1 MKLGV
6 PFLQF
11 PLQFDAVAL
20 AAEIQAIDESAWRPH
35 PAGYAGNDAL
45 LLVTV
50 DGDPAS
56 DATAGPMR
64 ATEHLL
70 RCPYLM
76 QVLDAIGG
84 TWGRSRLMRLSGR
97 AEVTSHV
104 DINYYWRERARV
116 HVPIVTQPTVRFV
129 CGEAEVNMR
138 AGECWIFDT
147 WSEHNVFNDHYLSRI
162 HLVADTVG
170 GAGFWEHVRNAKPHD
185 ANVPGWQARPVPP
198 RPGYVPELDFEA
210 ENFPT
215 VMTPW
220 EIRSH
225 YAFLMGEAVPH
236 PAVPAIHQALLQFT
250 RLWQALWSRYGERQ
264 EGWPRYRAA
273 IDAAKQ
279 ELLQGGAEGVEL
291 RNGVRLLEALQAWVF
306 EPALAAHRRT
316 VDIDIR
322 QRAGQA
328 TAVLPTVQT
337 VTPVVSVAPI
347 APAATLAATAAPAR
361 AAPQDDHDPLFDRPV
376 FIVCPPRS
384 GSTLLFETL
393 AQAPELFTIGD
404 ESHQLIEGVP
414 TLAPAARGFESNR
427 LEAGDAIPAVIA
439 QLRES
444 FYGALRDHA
453 ERRPVPGS
461 RLRMLEKTPK
471 NALRIPFLAR
481 VFPEAHFIYLHRD
494 PRPVLASMIEAWQS
508 GRFRTYPN
516 LPGWSGLPWSLL
528 LVQGWRDLI
537 GLPLPEIV
545 AAQWNITTQ
554 TLLDDLERLPAG
566 SWTVSRYDDLVRDP
580 NAEVARLCA
589 ANGLRWDKVLPQAL
603 PLSSY
608 TVSTP
613 DPVKWQRFAAEID
626 SVLPLIAAQAGRAE
640 RLTTRSVHS

>member
-11 PLQFDAVAL
+11 PLQFDAAAL

-50 DGDPAS
+50 DGDPSS

-70 RCPYLM
+70 ACPYLM

-129 CGEAEVNMR
+129 CGDAEVNMR

-147 WSEHNVFNDHYLSRI
+147 WSEHNVINDHYLSRI

-170 GAGFWEHVRNAKPHD
+170 GAGFWEHVRNGKAH
-185 ANVPGWQARPVPP
+185 AAVEPGWQTRFVPP
-198 RPGYVPELDFEA
+198 RPGYMPQLDFEA

-225 YAFLMGEAVPH
+225 YAFLMGEVVAH
-236 PAVPAIHQALLQFT
+236 PAVPLIHQALLNFS
-250 RLWQALWSRYGERQ
+250 RLWQSLWSRYGQ
-264 EGWPRYRAA
+264 SADGWPRYRAA
-273 IDAAKQ
+273 IEGVKQ
-279 ELLQGGAEGVEL
+279 ELIQGGSEGVEL
-291 RNGVRLLEALQAWVF
+291 RNGVRLMEALQAWIF

-316 VDIDIR
+316 VDFDVR

-328 TAVLPTVQT
+328 QAVVPGIAPLPQVAPSMPVAPATVTTAVAGRDT
-337 VTPVVSVAPI
+337 
-347 APAATLAATAAPAR
+347 
-361 AAPQDDHDPLFDRPV
+361 DDRLFDRPV

-393 AQAPELFTIGD
+393 AGAPDVYTIGD

-414 TLAPAARGFESNR
+414 TLAPAARGFTSNR
-427 LEAGDAIPAVIA
+427 LESGDATPAVAA

-444 FYGALRDHA
+444 FFAALRDRSG
-453 ERRPVPGS
+453 RRPAPGA
-461 RLRMLEKTPK
+461 RVRMLEKTPK

-481 VFPEAHFIYLHRD
+481 VFPEARFIYLHRD

-528 LVQGWRDLI
+528 LVPGWRELI
-537 GLPLPEIV
+537 GRPLPEVV
-545 AAQWNITTQ
+545 AAQWNATTQ
-554 TLLDDLERLPAG
+554 VLLDDLERLPQGTWSVAH
-566 SWTVSRYDDLVRDP
+566 YEALVADP
-580 NAEVARLCA
+580 NAEIGRLCA
-589 ANGLRWDKVLPQAL
+589 AHGLGWDQVLPQAL

-613 DPVKWQRFAAEID
+613 DPAKWQRFAAEID
-626 SVLPLIAAQAGRAE
+626 SVLPAIAAQANRAE
-640 RLTTRSVHS
+640 RVAARARHS

>member
-11 PLQFDAVAL
+11 PLLFDADAL
-20 AAEIQAIDESAWRPH
+20 AAEVQAIDESAWRPH

-50 DGDPAS
+50 GGDPTS
-56 DATAGPMR
+56 DATAGPMS
-64 ATEHLL
+64 ATEHLR

-76 QVLDAIGG
+76 QVLEQIGG

-147 WSEHNVFNDHYLSRI
+147 WAEHNVINDHYLSRI

-170 GAGFWEHVRNAKPHD
+170 GAGFWEHVSNARPHQ
-185 ANVPGWQARPVPP
+185 AEIPGWQPRACPPVA
-198 RPGYVPELDFEA
+198 GYVPDLDYEA

-220 EIRSH
+220 EIRTH
-225 YAFLMGEAVPH
+225 YAFLMGEASAHTALPL
-236 PAVPAIHQALLQFT
+236 IHGALLQFS
-250 RLWQALWSRYGERQ
+250 RRWQALWARYGERP
-264 EGWPRYRAA
+264 EGWTRYRDA
-273 IDAAKQ
+273 IETVKLDLVAC
-279 ELLQGGAEGVEL
+279 GAESVDL
-291 RNGVRLLEALQAWVF
+291 RNGVRLMEALQAWIF

-316 VDIDIR
+316 ADAEIR

-328 TAVLPTVQT
+328 TAVMPDATST
-337 VTPVVSVAPI
+337 RPRS
-347 APAATLAATAAPAR
+347 AATREAR
-361 AAPQDDHDPLFDRPV
+361 DSVFDRPV

-384 GSTLLFETL
+384 GSTLLFETM
-393 AQAPELFTIGD
+393 AQAPDVFTIGD
-404 ESHQLIEGVP
+404 ESHQLIEGVA

-427 LEAGDAIPAVIA
+427 LVAADATPEVAAG
-439 QLRES
+439 LRSS
-444 FYGALRDHA
+444 FFAALRDRA
-453 ERRPVPGS
+453 QRRPVADS
-461 RLRMLEKTPK
+461 RVRMLEKTPK
-471 NALRIPFLAR
+471 NALRVQFLAR
-481 VFPEAHFIYLHRD
+481 VFPEARFIYLHRD
-494 PRPVLASMIEAWQS
+494 PRPVLASMMEAWTS

-516 LPGWSGLPWSLL
+516 LPGWTGLPWSLL
-528 LVQGWRDLI
+528 LVPGWRDLL
-537 GLPLPEIV
+537 GQPLHQVV
-545 AAQWNITTQ
+545 AAQWNTT
-554 TLLDDLERLPAG
+554 TGLLLDDLEQLPPG
-566 SWTVSRYDDLVRDP
+566 CWTAANYEALVANP
-580 NAEVARLCA
+580 AAEIRRLCA
-589 ANGLRWDKVLPQAL
+589 ANDLAWDTTLPQAL

-613 DPVKWQRFAAEID
+613 DPAKWQRYAAEID
-626 SVLPLIAAQAGRAE
+626 AVLPMIDAQARRAE
-640 RLTTRSVHS
+640 RLALRTLQT

>member
-11 PLQFDAVAL
+11 PLQFDAAAL

-50 DGDPAS
+50 DGDPSS

-76 QVLDAIGG
+76 QVLEAIGG

-129 CGEAEVNMR
+129 CGDAEVNMR

-147 WSEHNVFNDHYLSRI
+147 WAEHNVFNDHYLSRI

-170 GAGFWEHVRNAKPHD
+170 GAGFWQHVQNGKAYNATD
-185 ANVPGWQARPVPP
+185 PGWQPRFVAP

-220 EIRSH
+220 EIRTH
-225 YAFLMGEAVPH
+225 YAFLLGEAVPH
-236 PAVPAIHQALLQFT
+236 PALPQINQALLHFA
-250 RLWQALWSRYGERQ
+250 RLWQSLWSRYGERA

-279 ELLQGGAEGVEL
+279 ELARAGVEALEL
-291 RNGVRLLEALQAWVF
+291 RNGVRMVEALQAWIF

-328 TAVLPTVQT
+328 TAVLPGAGAAAGSV
-337 VTPVVSVAPI
+337 VTAPF
-347 APAATLAATAAPAR
+347 APAAIAAASAVQAA
-361 AAPQDDHDPLFDRPV
+361 DEDPVFDRPV

-393 AQAPELFTIGD
+393 AQAPDVFTIGD
-404 ESHQLIEGVP
+404 ESHLLIEGVP

-427 LEAGDAIPAVIA
+427 LEASDATPAVTA
-439 QLRES
+439 QLREG
-444 FYGALRDHA
+444 FHAALRDRA
-453 ERRPVPGS
+453 GNLPAPGMQ
-461 RLRMLEKTPK
+461 LRMLEKTPK

-481 VFPEAHFIYLHRD
+481 VFPEARFIYLHRD

-528 LVQGWRDLI
+528 LVPGWRELL
-537 GLPLPEIV
+537 GRPLPQIV
-545 AAQWNITTQ
+545 ATQWNTTMQ
-554 TLLDDLERLPAG
+554 VLLDDLERLPAG
-566 SWTVSRYDDLVRDP
+566 TCAVAHYDALVRDP
-580 NAEVARLCA
+580 NAEIARLCA
-589 ANGLRWDKVLPQAL
+589 ATGLRWDQVLPQAL

-613 DPVKWQRFAAEID
+613 EPDKWQRYAAEID
-626 SVLPLIAAQAGRAE
+626 SVLPLIAAQASRAE
-640 RLTTRSVHS
+640 RFAARSMHS

>member
-11 PLQFDAVAL
+11 PLQFDAAAL
-20 AAEIQAIDESAWRPH
+20 EAEIQAIDESAWRPH

-70 RCPYLM
+70 SCPYLM
-76 QVLDAIGG
+76 QVLEAIGG

-129 CGEAEVNMR
+129 CGESEVNMR

-147 WSEHNVFNDHYLSRI
+147 WAEHNVFNDHYLSRI

-170 GAGFWEHVRNAKPHD
+170 GAGFWEHVRNGKRHD
-185 ANVPGWQARPVPP
+185 AVVAGWQPRPVPP

-210 ENFPT
+210 ENFPA

-220 EIRSH
+220 EIRAH
-225 YAFLMGEAVPH
+225 YAFLTGEVVPH
-236 PAVPAIHQALLQFT
+236 PALTLVHQALLHFT
-250 RLWQALWSRYGERQ
+250 RLWQALWSRYGERA

-273 IDAAKQ
+273 IDEVKQ
-279 ELLQGGAEGVEL
+279 ELVLGGAEGVEL
-291 RNGVRLLEALQAWVF
+291 RNGVRLLEALQAWIF

-322 QRAGQA
+322 QPAGQA
-328 TAVLPTVQT
+328 TAVLPD
-337 VTPVVSVAPI
+337 VS
-347 APAATLAATAAPAR
+347 ATAAATAAPAVITSTVMR
-361 AAPQDDHDPLFDRPV
+361 DDGDDPLFDRPV

-393 AQAPELFTIGD
+393 AQAPDVYTIGD
-404 ESHQLIEGVP
+404 ESHQLIEAVA
-414 TLAPAARGFESNR
+414 TLAPAARGFASNR
-427 LEAGDAIPAVIA
+427 LEAADATPAVIA
-439 QLRES
+439 QLRAG
-444 FYGALRDHA
+444 FFATLRDRA
-453 ERRPVPGS
+453 GRPPAAGM

-481 VFPEAHFIYLHRD
+481 VFPEARFIYLHRD
-494 PRPVLASMIEAWQS
+494 PQPVLASMIEAWQS

-516 LPGWSGLPWSLL
+516 LPDWSGLPWSLL
-528 LVQGWRDLI
+528 LVPGWRELA
-537 GLPLPEIV
+537 GKPLAQIV
-545 AAQWNITTQ
+545 AAQWHATTEL
-554 TLLDDLERLPAG
+554 LLDDLERLPAG
-566 SWTVSRYDDLVRDP
+566 RWSVASYAELVRDP
-580 NAEVARLCA
+580 NAEIGRLCA
-589 ANGLRWDKVLPQAL
+589 ANGLRWDRMLPQAL

-613 DPVKWQRFAAEID
+613 DPDKWQRFAAEIE
-626 SVLPLIAAQAGRAE
+626 SVLPSIAAQASRAE
-640 RLTTRSVHS
+640 RFAARARHP

>member
-11 PLQFDAVAL
+11 PLQFDAEAL

-50 DGDPAS
+50 DGDPSS
-56 DATAGPMR
+56 DATSGPMS

-76 QVLDAIGG
+76 QVLDRIGG

-147 WSEHNVFNDHYLSRI
+147 WAEHNVFNDHYLSRI

-170 GAGFWEHVRNAKPHD
+170 GVGFWEHVRNAKPHD
-185 ANVPGWQARPVPP
+185 ATVPGWRPQSLAPIANFVPA
-198 RPGYVPELDFEA
+198 LDFEA

-225 YAFLMGEAVPH
+225 YAFLMSEAAPH
-236 PAVPAIHQALLQFT
+236 PAVPLIHQVLLQFT
-250 RLWQALWSRYGERQ
+250 RHWQALWARYGERV

-273 IDAAKQ
+273 VEAARR
-279 ELLQGGAEGVEL
+279 ELTQGGADDVDL

-306 EPALAAHRRT
+306 EPAVAAHRRT
-316 VDIDIR
+316 VDADIR

-328 TAVLPTVQT
+328 TAVLTDLKPAPTVPLSTQT
-337 VTPVVSVAPI
+337 QRDPV
-347 APAATLAATAAPAR
+347 
-361 AAPQDDHDPLFDRPV
+361 FDRPV

-393 AQAPELFTIGD
+393 AQAPNVHTIGD

-414 TLAPAARGFESNR
+414 TLAPAARDFDSNR
-427 LEAGDAIPAVIA
+427 LEAADATPAVI
-439 QLRES
+439 
-444 FYGALRDHA
+444 GALRDSFFAALRDRA
-453 ERRPVPGS
+453 ERRPVATAPV
-461 RLRMLEKTPK
+461 RMLEKTPK
-471 NALRIPFLAR
+471 NALRVPFLAR
-481 VFPEAHFIYLHRD
+481 VFPEARFIYLHRD
-494 PRPVLASMIEAWQS
+494 PRPVLASMMEAWQS

-516 LPGWSGLPWSLL
+516 LPGWTGLPWSLL
-528 LVQGWRDLI
+528 LVPGWRDLV
-537 GLPLPEIV
+537 GQPLPHIV
-545 AAQWNITTQ
+545 AAQWERTTRI
-554 TLLDDLERLPAG
+554 LLDDLEQLPAG
-566 SWTVSRYDDLVRDP
+566 SWTVAQYDALVSDP
-580 NAEVARLCA
+580 HTEIRRLCA
-589 ANGLRWDKVLPQAL
+589 ANGLGWDSVLPQTL

-608 TVSTP
+608 TVSAP
-613 DPVKWQRFAAEID
+613 DPAKWQRFATEIA
-626 SVLPLIAAQAGRAE
+626 SVLPLISAQTGRAE
-640 RLTTRSVHS
+640 RLAARSTHS

>member
-11 PLQFDAVAL
+11 PLQFDAEAL
-20 AAEIQAIDESAWRPH
+20 ATEIQAIDESAWRPH

-50 DGDPAS
+50 DGDPTS
-56 DATAGPMR
+56 DATSGPMS
-64 ATEHLL
+64 ATEHLR

-147 WSEHNVFNDHYLSRI
+147 WAEHNVINDHYLSRI

-170 GAGFWEHVRNAKPHD
+170 GAGFWEHVRNGKAHD
-185 ANVPGWQARPVPP
+185 APTDGWRPRAIAPVPGFIPD
-198 RPGYVPELDFEA
+198 LDFEA

-220 EIRSH
+220 EIRAH
-225 YAFLMGEAVPH
+225 YAFLMGEAAPH
-236 PAVPAIHQALLQFT
+236 PAVPLVHQSLLQFT
-250 RLWQALWSRYGERQ
+250 RLWQALWSRYGERA

-273 IDAAKQ
+273 IEAVQ
-279 ELLQGGAEGVEL
+279 RELVQGGAEGIEL

-316 VDIDIR
+316 VDSDIR
-322 QRAGQA
+322 QRAAQA
-328 TAVLPTVQT
+328 TAVLPTTQIATQT
-337 VTPVVSVAPI
+337 ASQ
-347 APAATLAATAAPAR
+347 PAAAAIAVTAPR
-361 AAPQDDHDPLFDRPV
+361 ADHDPVFEQPV

-393 AQAPELFTIGD
+393 AQSPGLYTIGD
-404 ESHQLIEGVP
+404 ESHQLIEAVP
-414 TLAPAARGFESNR
+414 TLSPAARDFESNR
-427 LEAGDAIPAVIA
+427 LEAADATPAVIA

-444 FYGALRDHA
+444 FFAALRDRA
-453 ERRPVPGS
+453 ERRPAAATRV
-461 RLRMLEKTPK
+461 RMLEKTPK
-471 NALRIPFLAR
+471 NALRVPFLAR
-481 VFPEAHFIYLHRD
+481 VFPEARFIYLHRD

-516 LPGWSGLPWSLL
+516 LPGWTGLPWSLL
-528 LVQGWRDLI
+528 LFPGWRDLV
-537 GLPLPEIV
+537 GQSLQQIV
-545 AAQWNITTQ
+545 AAQWNVTTQ
-554 TLLDDLERLPAG
+554 ILLDDLERLPAG
-566 SWTVSRYDDLVRDP
+566 SWTVANYAALVSDP
-580 NAEVARLCA
+580 NGEIRRLCA
-589 ANGLRWDKVLPQAL
+589 ANGLGWDLVLPQSL

-613 DPVKWQRFAAEID
+613 DPAKWQRYEAELD
-626 SVLPLIAAQAGRAE
+626 GVLPLIAAQAGRAE
-640 RLTTRSVHS
+640 RIAARFQHS

>member
-11 PLQFDAVAL
+11 PLLFDAAVL
-20 AAEIQAIDESAWRPH
+20 AAEVQAIDESAWRPH

-50 DGDPAS
+50 GGDPNS
-56 DATAGPMR
+56 DATSGPMS
-64 ATEHLL
+64 ATEHLR

-76 QVLDAIGG
+76 QVLESIGG

-147 WSEHNVFNDHYLSRI
+147 WAEHNVINDHYLSRI

-170 GAGFWEHVRNAKPHD
+170 GAGFWEHVRNARPHQ
-185 ANVPGWQARPVPP
+185 AEIPGWQPRACPPVA
-198 RPGYVPELDFEA
+198 GCVPELDYEA

-225 YAFLMGEAVPH
+225 YAFLMGESTAH
-236 PAVPAIHQALLQFT
+236 PAVPLIHQALLQFS
-250 RLWQALWSRYGERQ
+250 RHWQALWARYGERAD
-264 EGWPRYRAA
+264 GWARYRDAIETAKADLAA
-273 IDAAKQ
+273 C
-279 ELLQGGAEGVEL
+279 GAESVDL
-291 RNGVRLLEALQAWVF
+291 RNGVRLMEALQAWVF

-316 VDIDIR
+316 VDADIR

-328 TAVLPTVQT
+328 TAVLPEATPTRTVST
-337 VTPVVSVAPI
+337 
-347 APAATLAATAAPAR
+347 ATRTG
-361 AAPQDDHDPLFDRPV
+361 HDPVFDRPV

-384 GSTLLFETL
+384 GSTLLFETM
-393 AQAPELFTIGD
+393 AQSPGVYTIGD

-427 LEAGDAIPAVIA
+427 LAAVDATPEVVGE
-439 QLRES
+439 LRRS
-444 FYGALRDHA
+444 FFAALHDRDQRRPGA
-453 ERRPVPGS
+453 ERPV
-461 RLRMLEKTPK
+461 RMLEKTPK
-471 NALRIPFLAR
+471 NALRVPFLAR
-481 VFPEAHFIYLHRD
+481 VFPEARFIYLHRD
-494 PRPVLASMIEAWQS
+494 PRPVLASMMEAWDS

-516 LPGWSGLPWSLL
+516 LPGWTGLPWSLL
-528 LVQGWRDLI
+528 LVPGWRDLL
-537 GLPLPEIV
+537 GQPLHEIV
-545 AAQWNITTQ
+545 ATQWNTT
-554 TLLDDLERLPAG
+554 TRLLLDDLEQLPPG
-566 SWTVSRYDDLVRDP
+566 SWTVANYEALVADP
-580 NAEVARLCA
+580 AAEIRRLCA
-589 ANGLRWDKVLPQAL
+589 ANDLAWDRVLPQAL

-613 DPVKWQRFAAEID
+613 DPTKWQRYAAEID
-626 SVLPLIAAQAGRAE
+626 AVLPRIAAQANRAE
-640 RLTTRSVHS
+640 RLAARSSHP

>member
-11 PLQFDAVAL
+11 PLQFDAEAL
-20 AAEIQAIDESAWRPH
+20 AAEVQAIDESAWRPH

-56 DATAGPMR
+56 DATAGPMS
-64 ATEHLL
+64 ATEHLR

-147 WSEHNVFNDHYLSRI
+147 WAEHNVINDHYLSRI

-170 GAGFWEHVRNAKPHD
+170 GAGFWEHVRNARPHGATSD
-185 ANVPGWQARPVPP
+185 SWRPRAVAPVPGFIPD
-198 RPGYVPELDFEA
+198 LDFEA

-220 EIRSH
+220 EIRAH
-225 YAFLMGEAVPH
+225 YAFLMGEAAPH
-236 PAVPAIHQALLQFT
+236 PAVPLVHQSLLQFT
-250 RLWQALWSRYGERQ
+250 RLWQALWSRYGERA

-273 IDAAKQ
+273 IEAVQ
-279 ELLQGGAEGVEL
+279 RELAQGGAEGIEL

-316 VDIDIR
+316 VDSDIR
-322 QRAGQA
+322 QRAAQA
-328 TAVLPTVQT
+328 TAVLPTTQ
-337 VTPVVSVAPI
+337 
-347 APAATLAATAAPAR
+347 
-361 AAPQDDHDPLFDRPV
+361 AAPQPAAATVAVTASRAGRDPVFERPV

-393 AQAPELFTIGD
+393 AQSPDLYTIGD
-404 ESHQLIEGVP
+404 ESHQLIEAVP

-427 LEAGDAIPAVIA
+427 LEAADATPAVIA
-439 QLRES
+439 QLRAS
-444 FYGALRDHA
+444 FFAALRDRA
-453 ERRPVPGS
+453 ERRPIAAS
-461 RLRMLEKTPK
+461 RVRMLEKTPK
-471 NALRIPFLAR
+471 NALRVSFLAR
-481 VFPEAHFIYLHRD
+481 VFPEARFIYLHRD

-516 LPGWSGLPWSLL
+516 LPGWTGLPWSLL
-528 LVQGWRDLI
+528 LVPGWRELI
-537 GLPLPEIV
+537 GQSLQQIV
-545 AAQWNITTQ
+545 ASQWNVTTQ
-554 TLLDDLERLPAG
+554 ILLDDLERLPAG
-566 SWTVSRYDDLVRDP
+566 SWAVADYDALVSDP
-580 NAEVARLCA
+580 NAEIRRLCA
-589 ANGLRWDKVLPQAL
+589 ANGLGWDLVLPPSL

-613 DPVKWQRFAAEID
+613 DPAKWQRFAAEID
-626 SVLPLIAAQAGRAE
+626 EVLPLIAAQAGRAG
-640 RLTTRSVHS
+640 RIAARFQNT

>member
-11 PLQFDAVAL
+11 PLQFDAAAL

-76 QVLDAIGG
+76 QVLEAIGG

-116 HVPIVTQPTVRFV
+116 HVPIITQPTVRFV
-129 CGEAEVNMR
+129 CGNAEVNMR

-147 WSEHNVFNDHYLSRI
+147 WAEHNVFNDHYLSRI

-170 GAGFWEHVRNAKPHD
+170 GAGFWQHVSNGKPHD
-185 ANVPGWQARPVPP
+185 AAVAGWQPRLVPP

-210 ENFPT
+210 ENFPQ

-220 EIRSH
+220 EIRAH
-225 YAFLMGEAVPH
+225 YAFLMGEAVAH
-236 PAVPAIHQALLQFT
+236 PAVPAIHQALLHFT
-250 RLWQALWSRYGERQ
+250 RLWQALWSRYGERA

-273 IDAAKQ
+273 IETAKQ
-279 ELLQGGAEGVEL
+279 ELVQAGAEAVEL

-306 EPALAAHRRT
+306 EPGLAAHRRT

-322 QRAGQA
+322 QRAGEA
-328 TAVLPTVQT
+328 KAVVPELGSAMAAV
-337 VTPVVSVAPI
+337 VTAPI
-347 APAATLAATAAPAR
+347 APAAVAAAPA
-361 AAPQDDHDPLFDRPV
+361 PQRVEGDPVFDRPV

-393 AQAPELFTIGD
+393 AQAPDIFTIGD
-404 ESHQLIEGVP
+404 ESHLLIEGVP
-414 TLAPAARGFESNR
+414 TLAPAARGFASNR
-427 LEAGDAIPAVIA
+427 LEAADATPAVIA
-439 QLRES
+439 QLREG
-444 FYGALRDHA
+444 FHDALRDRAGH
-453 ERRPVPGS
+453 RPAPGT

-471 NALRIPFLAR
+471 NALRVPFLAR
-481 VFPEAHFIYLHRD
+481 VFPEARFIYLHRD

-516 LPGWSGLPWSLL
+516 LPDWTGLPWSLL
-528 LVQGWRDLI
+528 LVPGWRDLI
-537 GLPLPEIV
+537 GKPLPQVV
-545 AAQWNITTQ
+545 AAQWNSATQ
-554 TLLDDLERLPAG
+554 NLLDDLERLPAG
-566 SWTVSRYDDLVRDP
+566 TWSVAHYDALVDDP
-580 NAEVARLCA
+580 NAEIARLCA
-589 ANGLRWDKVLPQAL
+589 ANGLRWDQVLPQAL

-608 TVSTP
+608 TVSSP
-613 DPVKWQRFAAEID
+613 DPAKWQRFAAEID
-626 SVLPLIAAQAGRAE
+626 SVLPLIAAQASRAE
-640 RLTTRSVHS
+640 RLAARARNP

>member
-11 PLQFDAVAL
+11 PLQFDAEAL
-20 AAEIQAIDESAWRPH
+20 AAEIQSIDESAWRPH

-50 DGDPAS
+50 DGDPSS
-56 DATAGPMR
+56 DETAGPMR

-76 QVLDAIGG
+76 QVLDRIGG

-129 CGEAEVNMR
+129 CGEAEINMR

-170 GAGFWEHVRNAKPHD
+170 GVGFWEHVRNAKPHD
-185 ANVPGWQARPVPP
+185 ANLPGWQPQRVAPVTNF
-198 RPGYVPELDFEA
+198 VPQLDFEA

-225 YAFLMGEAVPH
+225 YAFLMGEANPH
-236 PAVPAIHQALLQFT
+236 PAVPLIHQVLLQFT
-250 RLWQALWSRYGERQ
+250 RHWQALWARYGERA
-264 EGWPRYRAA
+264 EGWPRYRSA
-273 IDAAKQ
+273 IQSAQ
-279 ELLQGGAEGVEL
+279 RELAQGGAADVDL
-291 RNGVRLLEALQAWVF
+291 RNGVQLLAALQAWVF
-306 EPALAAHRRT
+306 EPALAVDRRT
-316 VDIDIR
+316 VDADVR

-328 TAVLPTVQT
+328 SAALPQ
-337 VTPVVSVAPI
+337 SVPE
-347 APAATLAATAAPAR
+347 TAAPTR
-361 AAPQDDHDPLFDRPV
+361 AHRDPVFDRPV

-384 GSTLLFETL
+384 GSTLLFETM
-393 AQAPELFTIGD
+393 AQAPDVFTIGD

-427 LEAGDAIPAVIA
+427 LDATDAVPAVVA
-439 QLRES
+439 
-444 FYGALRDHA
+444 ALRDSFFAALRDRA
-453 ERRPVPGS
+453 ERRPAPAARV
-461 RLRMLEKTPK
+461 RMLEKTPK
-471 NALRIPFLAR
+471 NSLRVSFLAR
-481 VFPEAHFIYLHRD
+481 VFPEARFIYLHRD
-494 PRPVLASMIEAWQS
+494 PRPVLASMMEAWQS
-508 GRFRTYPN
+508 GRFRTYPT
-516 LPGWSGLPWSLL
+516 LPGWTGLPWSLL
-528 LVQGWRDLI
+528 LVPGWRDLI
-537 GLPLPEIV
+537 GQPLARVV
-545 AAQWNITTQ
+545 AEQWNRTTQ
-554 TLLDDLERLPAG
+554 VLLDDLEQLPAG
-566 SWTVSRYDDLVRDP
+566 SWTVANYDALVTDP
-580 NAEVARLCA
+580 NAEIRRLCA
-589 ANGLRWDKVLPQAL
+589 AHGLAWDSVLPQSL

-608 TVSTP
+608 TVSAP
-613 DPVKWQRFAAEID
+613 DPAKWQRFGAEIET
-626 SVLPLIAAQAGRAE
+626 VLPLIEAQAGRAE
-640 RLTTRSVHS
+640 RLAARSTQS

>member
-11 PLQFDAVAL
+11 PLQFDAAAL
-20 AAEIQAIDESAWRPH
+20 AAEVQAIDESAWRPH

-50 DGDPAS
+50 GGDPNS
-56 DATAGPMR
+56 DATSGPMS
-64 ATEHLL
+64 ATEHLR

-76 QVLDAIGG
+76 QVLESIGG

-147 WSEHNVFNDHYLSRI
+147 WAEHNVINDHYLSRI

-170 GAGFWEHVRNAKPHD
+170 GAGFWEHVRNARPHQ
-185 ANVPGWQARPVPP
+185 AEIPGWQPRACPPVA
-198 RPGYVPELDFEA
+198 GYVPELDYEA

-225 YAFLMGEAVPH
+225 YAFLMGESTAH
-236 PAVPAIHQALLQFT
+236 PAVPLIHQALLQFS
-250 RLWQALWSRYGERQ
+250 RHWQALWARYGERPD
-264 EGWPRYRAA
+264 GWARYRDA
-273 IDAAKQ
+273 IEAAKAD
-279 ELLQGGAEGVEL
+279 LAACGAESVDL
-291 RNGVRLLEALQAWVF
+291 RNGVRLMEALQAWVF

-316 VDIDIR
+316 VDADIR

-328 TAVLPTVQT
+328 TAVLPDSASTRVR
-337 VTPVVSVAPI
+337 S
-347 APAATLAATAAPAR
+347 AATR
-361 AAPQDDHDPLFDRPV
+361 AERDRVFDRPV

-384 GSTLLFETL
+384 GSTLLFETM
-393 AQAPELFTIGD
+393 AQSPDVYTIGD

-427 LEAGDAIPAVIA
+427 LAAVDATPEVVGELRRQFLRGPARSCPAATGRGQARADAREDPEERAAGAVPRPRLPGSALHLPASGSQA
-439 QLRES
+439 RARQHDGGL
-444 FYGALRDHA
+444 GL
-453 ERRPVPGS
+453 RPVPHLPEPA
-461 RLRMLEKTPK
+461 RLDGL
-471 NALRIPFLAR
+471 AVVAAAGAR
-481 VFPEAHFIYLHRD
+481 VA
-494 PRPVLASMIEAWQS
+494 
-508 GRFRTYPN
+508 
-516 LPGWSGLPWSLL
+516 
-528 LVQGWRDLI
+528 
-537 GLPLPEIV
+537 
-545 AAQWNITTQ
+545 
-554 TLLDDLERLPAG
+554 
-566 SWTVSRYDDLVRDP
+566 
-580 NAEVARLCA
+580 
-589 ANGLRWDKVLPQAL
+589 
-603 PLSSY
+603 
-608 TVSTP
+608 
-613 DPVKWQRFAAEID
+613 
-626 SVLPLIAAQAGRAE
+626 
-640 RLTTRSVHS
+640 

>member
-11 PLQFDAVAL
+11 PLQFDAEAL

-50 DGDPAS
+50 DGDPTS
-56 DATAGPMR
+56 DATSGPMS
-64 ATEHLL
+64 ATEHLR

-76 QVLDAIGG
+76 QVLEAIGG

-147 WSEHNVFNDHYLSRI
+147 WAEHNVINDHYLSRI

-170 GAGFWEHVRNAKPHD
+170 GAGFWEHVRNARAHGATSDNWHPR
-185 ANVPGWQARPVPP
+185 AIAPIPGFLPD
-198 RPGYVPELDFEA
+198 LDYEA

-220 EIRSH
+220 EIRAH
-225 YAFLMGEAVPH
+225 YAFLMGEAAPH
-236 PAVPAIHQALLQFT
+236 PAVPLVHQSLLQFT
-250 RLWQALWSRYGERQ
+250 RLWQALWSRYGERA
-264 EGWPRYRAA
+264 EGWPRYRSA
-273 IDAAKQ
+273 IEAVQ
-279 ELLQGGAEGVEL
+279 RELVQGGAEGIEL

-316 VDIDIR
+316 VDSDIR
-322 QRAGQA
+322 QRAAQA
-328 TAVLPTVQT
+328 TAVLPATGPAVA
-337 VTPVVSVAPI
+337 VAAGAPPRGDRDPVFA
-347 APAATLAATAAPAR
+347 
-361 AAPQDDHDPLFDRPV
+361 QPV

-393 AQAPELFTIGD
+393 AQSPDLYTIGD
-404 ESHQLIEGVP
+404 ESHQLIEAVP
-414 TLAPAARGFESNR
+414 TLAPAARGFASNR
-427 LEAGDAIPAVIA
+427 LEAADATPAVVT

-444 FYGALRDHA
+444 FFAALRDRA
-453 ERRPVPGS
+453 ERRPTAPMQV
-461 RLRMLEKTPK
+461 RMLEKTPK
-471 NALRIPFLAR
+471 NALRVPFLAR
-481 VFPEAHFIYLHRD
+481 VFPEARFIYLHRD

-516 LPGWSGLPWSLL
+516 LPGWTGLPWSLL
-528 LVQGWRDLI
+528 LVPGWRDLV
-537 GLPLPEIV
+537 GQSLPQIV
-545 AAQWNITTQ
+545 AAQWNATTQ
-554 TLLDDLERLPAG
+554 ILLDDLERLPAG
-566 SWTVSRYDDLVRDP
+566 SWTVANYDALVSDP
-580 NAEVARLCA
+580 NAEIRRLCT
-589 ANGLRWDKVLPQAL
+589 ANGLGWDLVLPQTL

-613 DPVKWQRFAAEID
+613 DAAKWQRFADEID
-626 SVLPLIAAQAGRAE
+626 SVLPLIAAQASRAA
-640 RLTTRSVHS
+640 RLQHS

>member
-11 PLQFDAVAL
+11 PLQFDAAAL

-76 QVLDAIGG
+76 QVLEAIGG

-129 CGEAEVNMR
+129 CGESEVNMR

-147 WSEHNVFNDHYLSRI
+147 WAEHNVFNDHYLSRI

-170 GAGFWEHVRNAKPHD
+170 GAGFWEHVRNGKAHNATD
-185 ANVPGWQARPVPP
+185 PGWQPRLVTP
-198 RPGYVPELDFEA
+198 RPGHVPQLDFEA

-220 EIRSH
+220 EIRTH
-225 YAFLMGEAVPH
+225 YAFLLGEAVPH
-236 PAVPAIHQALLQFT
+236 PALPLINQALLHFA
-250 RLWQALWSRYGERQ
+250 RLWQALWSRYGERA

-273 IDAAKQ
+273 IDEVKQ
-279 ELLQGGAEGVEL
+279 ELALAGVEGLEL
-291 RNGVRLLEALQAWVF
+291 RNGVRMLEALQAWIF

-322 QRAGQA
+322 QRAGEA
-328 TAVLPTVQT
+328 TAVLSAAPPAAAT
-337 VTPVVSVAPI
+337 VTAAPI
-347 APAATLAATAAPAR
+347 APLAAAAATL
-361 AAPQDDHDPLFDRPV
+361 PQGDRDPVFERPV

-384 GSTLLFETL
+384 GSTLLFETM
-393 AQAPELFTIGD
+393 AQAPDVYTIGD

-414 TLAPAARGFESNR
+414 TLAPAARGFTSNR
-427 LEAGDAIPAVIA
+427 LEAADATPAVIA
-439 QLRES
+439 QLRAS
-444 FYGALRDHA
+444 FGAALRDRAGHPPA
-453 ERRPVPGS
+453 PGA

-481 VFPEAHFIYLHRD
+481 VFPEARFIYLHRD

-516 LPGWSGLPWSLL
+516 LPDWSGLPWSLL
-528 LVQGWRDLI
+528 LVPGWRELA
-537 GLPLPEIV
+537 GKPLPQIV
-545 AAQWNITTQ
+545 AAQWNSTTQ
-554 TLLDDLERLPAG
+554 VLLDDLERLPAG
-566 SWTVSRYDDLVRDP
+566 SWTVARYDSLVSDP
-580 NAEVARLCA
+580 NAEIGRLCA
-589 ANGLRWDKVLPQAL
+589 AHGLRWDQVLPQSL

-613 DPVKWQRFAAEID
+613 DASKWQRFAAEID
-626 SVLPLIAAQAGRAE
+626 SVLPSIAAQASRAE
-640 RLTTRSVHS
+640 RLAARAMHS

>member
-11 PLQFDAVAL
+11 PLMFDAATL
-20 AAEIQAIDESAWRPH
+20 AAEVQAIDESAWRPH

-50 DGDPAS
+50 GGDPNS
-56 DATAGPMR
+56 DATSGPMS
-64 ATEHLL
+64 ATEHLR

-76 QVLDAIGG
+76 QVLESIGG

-147 WSEHNVFNDHYLSRI
+147 WAEHNVINDHYLSRI

-170 GAGFWEHVRNAKPHD
+170 GAGFWEHVRNARPHQ
-185 ANVPGWQARPVPP
+185 AETPGWQPRACPPVA
-198 RPGYVPELDFEA
+198 GYVPELDYEA

-220 EIRSH
+220 EIRTH
-225 YAFLMGEAVPH
+225 YAFLMGEASPH
-236 PAVPAIHQALLQFT
+236 AALPLIHAALLQFS
-250 RLWQALWSRYGERQ
+250 RHWQALWARYGERPD
-264 EGWPRYRAA
+264 GWARYRDAIETAKADLAA
-273 IDAAKQ
+273 C
-279 ELLQGGAEGVEL
+279 GAESVDL

-316 VDIDIR
+316 VDADIR

-328 TAVLPTVQT
+328 TAVLPEATPTRTVST
-337 VTPVVSVAPI
+337 ATRTRHDSV
-347 APAATLAATAAPAR
+347 
-361 AAPQDDHDPLFDRPV
+361 FDRPV

-384 GSTLLFETL
+384 GSTLLFETM
-393 AQAPELFTIGD
+393 AQSPDVYTIGD

-414 TLAPAARGFESNR
+414 TLAPAARGFDSNR
-427 LEAGDAIPAVIA
+427 LVAADATPEVIA
-439 QLRES
+439 TLRSS
-444 FYGALRDHA
+444 FFVALHDREQQRPDPA
-453 ERRPVPGS
+453 RRV
-461 RLRMLEKTPK
+461 RMLEKTPK
-471 NALRIPFLAR
+471 NALRVPFLAR
-481 VFPEAHFIYLHRD
+481 VFPEARFIYLHRD
-494 PRPVLASMIEAWQS
+494 PRPVLASMMEAWDS

-516 LPGWSGLPWSLL
+516 LPGWTGLPWSLL
-528 LVQGWRDLI
+528 LVPGWRDLL
-537 GLPLPEIV
+537 GQPLHKIV
-545 AAQWNITTQ
+545 ATQWNTT
-554 TLLDDLERLPAG
+554 TRLLLDDLEQLPPG
-566 SWTVSRYDDLVRDP
+566 SWTVANYEAVVADP
-580 NAEVARLCA
+580 AAEIRRLCA
-589 ANGLRWDKVLPQAL
+589 ANDLAWDRVLPQAL

-613 DPVKWQRFAAEID
+613 DPTKWQRYAAEID
-626 SVLPLIAAQAGRAE
+626 AVLPLIDAQARRAE
-640 RLTTRSVHS
+640 RLALRTSQT